1 VAAVPLEV
9 VSAAVQAGIQA
20 PSGDNCQP
28 WRFRWDG
35 ECLRILFLPERAE
48 SLYDIRSAASWI
60 SLGAVI
66 ANVTLAAAQAGFAL
80 TVDLFPTGE
89 LPGAVT
95 RIRFHAGAVSADPL
109 AEAIATRCVNRR
121 PYRAEPLP
129 FGVREEL
136 QGLATTAGARL
147 SWIETEPAKRRV
159 AALAAENDR
168 ILFENRA
175 LHDGLYRWIRWSPA
189 EAERRRDGMP
199 AAALELAAIERPGM
213 RILGSWRWARLAA
226 GLGITRGLPLR
237 ARAIYRRSAAIA
249 LLSVRGDGPEDFVRG
264 GEVLERI
271 WLSAT
276 RHGMAFQP
284 ITGITFLLLRRRLTD
299 GEGLSAPHRALLDRV
314 DSEFKRLYPESAG
327 ESPIMLFRLGMS
339 PSPSGRSPRLR
350 LEQVFEV
357 SPSVSSHPPPPR
369 EARE

>member
-1 VAAVPLEV
+1 MTVPLEM
-9 VSAAVQAGIQA
+9 VSAAVQAGLQA

-35 ECLRILFLPERAE
+35 ECLRIFFLPERAE
-48 SLYDIRSAASWI
+48 SLYDIRSTASWI

-66 ANVTLAAAQAGFAL
+66 TNVTLTAAQAGFAL
-80 TVDLFPTGE
+80 SVDLFPAGD
-89 LPGAVT
+89 LPGVVT

-109 AEAIATRCVNRR
+109 VEAIAARCANRR
-121 PYRAEPLP
+121 PYRAESLP
-129 FGVREEL
+129 PGVRAEL
-136 QGLATTAGARL
+136 QDLATAGAARL
-147 SWIETEPAKRRV
+147 SWIDTDPGKRRI

-189 EAERRRDGMP
+189 EAERLRDGMP
-199 AAALELAAIERPGM
+199 AAALELSAFERPGM
-213 RILGSWRWARLAA
+213 RVLGSWRWTRLAA
-226 GLGITRGLPLR
+226 GLGITRALPFR

-249 LLSVRGDGPEDFVRG
+249 LLSVRGDRPEDFVRG
-264 GEVLERI
+264 GEILERI
-271 WLSAT
+271 WLSVT
-276 RHGMAFQP
+276 RHGAAFQP
-284 ITGITFLLLRRRLTD
+284 ITGITFLLLRKRMTG

-314 DSEFKRLYPESAG
+314 DSEFRRLYPESAG

-339 PSPSGRSPRLR
+339 SSPSGRSPRLR

-357 SPSVSSHPPPPR
+357 GSPVPSQPPPPC